1 MIHNHLKSGKKIG
14 KLFQLHLHGQIKN
27 YLTIHLIINE
37 NILRIFVVL
46 SSLMWYY
53 NINEDYLAI

>member
-53 NINEDYLAI
+53 NAY